1 MMTKPWS
8 TYYDNGIPHSLSY
21 PVLPVDHLLVHTAHK
36 YAKETA
42 VIFASAGGRTLAA
55 AKYNYKELNMAV
67 YQFAAGLQRLGLQ
80 KGDRV
85 AIMLPNCPQFIIAI
99 NAVWRLG
106 AIAVCAEGRYASRHL
121 EEVLLD
127 SGCKTIIT
135 TEKVQERLAAQQRP
149 LPLERIIYTDVEEY
163 LPWQTRR
170 VSLGTSPL
178 NQFFRTQESLST
190 IPFGKVFHKN
200 IASLKLI
207 EVSAVDTAV
216 LLYSHYRANRPAGVQ
231 LTHRNLAANATAVNT
246 WCQINNTNDRRLA
259 VVPFSQAF
267 GLTVALNAGIFA
279 GDTLVI
285 LHNLLQPEQIVQ
297 AIHQYNINILPAT
310 PAMLTHMA
318 ACAYKYPGALKP
330 LQQIISSGLLPPET
344 QRELAAYRDI
354 HLIETFGQPE
364 TCAIATM
371 NPLQNRKPN
380 TLGLPLPDTQVM
392 IADADLGTQEMP
404 PGEIGEII
412 IRGPQVMQ
420 TYWRQH
426 ETAAD
431 KLRVGPDGEHG
442 WYFTGHLGFLD
453 EDGFLVLAET

>member
-1 MMTKPWS
+1 MMTKTWS
-8 TYYDNGIPHSLSY
+8 TYYDNGIPSSLSY
-21 PVLPVDHLLVHTAHK
+21 PVSPVDHLLVHTAHK

-42 VIFASAGGRTLAA
+42 VIFAAAGGRALAA
-55 AKYNYKELNMAV
+55 AKYSYKELNMAV
-67 YQFAAGLQRLGLQ
+67 YQFAAGLQRLGLK

-121 EEVLLD
+121 EEILLD
-127 SGCKTIIT
+127 SGSKTIIT

-149 LPLERIIYTDVEEY
+149 LPLERLIYTDIEAY

-178 NQFFRTQESLST
+178 TQLFRPQESLST
-190 IPFGKVFHKN
+190 IPFDKVSYKN
-200 IASLKLI
+200 IATLKLI
-207 EVSAVDTAV
+207 EVSTMDTAV
-216 LLYSHYRANRPAGVQ
+216 LLYSHFRANRPAGVQ
-231 LTHRNLAANATAVNT
+231 LTHRNLAANATAVNA
-246 WCQINNTNDRRLA
+246 WCQTNHSSDRRLA
-259 VVPFSQAF
+259 VVPFSHAF

-279 GDTLVI
+279 GSTLII
-285 LHNLLQPEQIVQ
+285 LHNLLQPEQIIQ
-297 AIHQYNINILPAT
+297 AIHQYRINVLPAT
-310 PAMLTHMA
+310 PAMLTHLA
-318 ACAYKYPGALKP
+318 ACAYKYPGALKS

-354 HLIETFGQPE
+354 RLIETFGQPE

-371 NPLQNRKPN
+371 NPLQNRRAN

-392 IADADLGTQEMP
+392 IADAGLGTEELP
-404 PGEIGEII
+404 PGEIGEVIVK
-412 IRGPQVMQ
+412 GPQVMQ
-420 TYWRQH
+420 TYWRQP
-426 ETAAD
+426 ETAVD

-442 WYFTGHLGFLD
+442 WYFTGQLGFLD
-453 EDGFLVLAET
+453 KDGFLVLAE